1 MLEDTQVDLLKIP
14 PSESDLYDVVIIGA
28 GPAGMSAGVCA
39 ARAKLK
45 TLIIEKALPGG
56 ECSTACEINNFV
68 SHPGGILGDELGQ
81 KMEDQ
86 LFSYQVY
93 YSCEN
98 VIDIADSHSKEK
110 KITTDLGK
118 TYNTRS
124 IILATGLEPKK
135 LDAGFESKFLG
146 RGISYYARCD
156 VDYYTGKDVIVIG
169 GGNCACYA
177 AEYLSRFVNK
187 VTMVHHY
194 DHLRAVNILKE
205 KINNNPKVDIMW
217 NSHVTEVF
225 GIDKVEKAKV
235 VNVTNDQ
242 YTWIDVKGIF
252 VYVGRIPSQDILS
265 LDVNVDENGFI
276 ITDEYMRTNVEGIYA
291 AGDIR
296 SKQVR
301 QIATAV
307 SDGMIA
313 AINIERD
320 VFR

>member
-1 MLEDTQVDLLKIP
+1 MLEDTQVELLKIP
-14 PSESDLYDVVIIGA
+14 PSESDLYDVIIIGA

-81 KMEDQ
+81 KMEEQ
-86 LFSYQVY
+86 LFSYQVH

-98 VIDIADSHSKEK
+98 VIDISDSHSREK

-118 TYNTRS
+118 TYQTRS
-124 IILATGLEPKK
+124 IILAMGLEPKK

-205 KINNNPKVDIMW
+205 KINNNPKVDIIW

-252 VYVGRIPSQDILS
+252 VYG
-265 LDVNVDENGFI
+265 DE
-276 ITDEYMRTNVEGIYA
+276 
-291 AGDIR
+291 
-296 SKQVR
+296 
-301 QIATAV
+301 
-307 SDGMIA
+307 
-313 AINIERD
+313 
-320 VFR
+320 FRPKIF